1 MFAGLS
7 AGCRDLRASADRYYD
22 DQDLY
27 DIKVQSTLG
36 LTNEDVAALS
46 KVDGISEV
54 HGAYSETA
62 LVQAGGLQQKA
73 EVTLLDINGLSQPR
87 LLKGALPKKA
97 SEIAVSQNYC
107 TDADKKIGD
116 KVTLTAQNA
125 DTGENTSALKQH
137 EYTITAV
144 MQDATD
150 LVADDG
156 AVSFRSSQSAKYFFY
171 VTADALNNEVY
182 SSIELRV
189 EGAKELSCFS
199 EEYQNK
205 VASVKKRIEKE
216 IKTDREKAR
225 YDKIVGEAT
234 ATLQDARDEADTKF
248 AEADDKIAEAR
259 AELEDGKLQLTSGW
273 KQLQDGIQQL
283 KQQKQ
288 KASEQFL
295 QGYMKISDGYKQ
307 LTSGEAQL
315 NDGKAELNTH
325 QEQLEQGETALKQQ
339 KMAAMQELSDA
350 KAQLTAGKD
359 QATSGKNQIL
369 TQISAVKGQLGTV
382 WPESS
387 WNDYQTSVESGQ
399 TDAAMRQSFQTEL
412 QQTIDDMTAILDAQI
427 AQLDPTTED
436 YDIQKNSLENQRTQL
451 QQIPNGMSVLET
463 QYETVQGTLLQLE
476 AQEAVLQEKQQE
488 AAQQFSDSE
497 TQLAAQKQQLQS
509 AVQQLSAQEQ
519 KLISAR
525 QELDAGLAELRAQ
538 EQNANAQFAKA
549 DREIQA
555 NTEKLNQSQKEL
567 EDGTAELEE
576 QMLTLEEE
584 RTKAYD
590 EIANAQAD
598 IDAIDMA
605 KWYVQ
610 DRSSIGSY
618 STIQSDADSI
628 ETIGNVFPILFLS
641 VAILISLTTIT
652 RLVEEERGQIG
663 IYKALGF
670 SDTHV
675 YGKYLIYTLSACIC
689 GGLLGDIGGFI
700 LLPKFLFI
708 VFEVMYKIPSYLFLF
723 HWGYGISG
731 ILLFAAGMLIAAV
744 CACHSELRQCPAAL
758 MRPKA
763 PKAGSRVFLEKI
775 PFLWKRLSFL
785 NKVTFRNLFRYK
797 KRLIMTI
804 SGILGCTALLVV
816 GMAIKNSVTDLMPK
830 QYNHIYRYDLMAV
843 VMSDDYGT
851 FTDQIDSDSNISDY
865 LGLQMDTVQVR
876 NTAHTME
883 ETVPL
888 YVIPDDASITDYI
901 NLEGLDGKEEELDD
915 EDIFVTQNLSEVMGF
930 TTGDTIEIQNS
941 TMEESSFSVVGIL
954 HNYLGNAIYMR
965 QSRYEELLGD
975 YAPNTV
981 LAHLSDTCKD
991 PVSYADTLSRES
1003 DVVSCNSVQAMRDEF
1018 SKSFSL
1024 INCVVVLVTALAAGL
1039 AFVVLFTLATTNI
1052 SERERELATIKVL
1065 GFFDKEVHMY
1075 VNKETLI
1082 LTVIGILLGL
1092 PVGRFFS
1099 GMLTSVLKMPS
1110 IYFAVSIHPITYLFA
1125 GGMTFLF
1132 ALAVDLITNH
1142 LLDKINMVDALKSVE

>member
-22 DQDLY
+22 EQKLY

-36 LTNEDVAALS
+36 LTDGDVTALS
-46 KVDGISEV
+46 KVDGISQA
-54 HGAYSETA
+54 HGTYSETA

-73 EVTLLDINGLSQPR
+73 EVTLLDMNGLNQPR
-87 LLKGALPKKA
+87 LLKGTLPQKA

-107 TDADKKIGD
+107 SDTDKKIGD
-116 KVTLTAQNA
+116 KVTITAQNA
-125 DTGENTSALKQH
+125 DAEENDSALKQH
-137 EYTITAV
+137 EYTITAI

-150 LVADDG
+150 LIADDG

-171 VTADALNNEVY
+171 VTADALDNEVY
-182 SSIELRV
+182 STIELQV
-189 EGAKELSCFS
+189 EGTKELSCFS
-199 EEYQNK
+199 EEYQDK
-205 VASVKKRIEKE
+205 VAAVKKRIEKE
-216 IKTDREKAR
+216 IKTDREEAR
-225 YDKIVGEAT
+225 YNEIVEEAI

-248 AEADDKIAEAR
+248 AKADEKIADAR
-259 AELEDGKLQLTSGW
+259 AKLENGKQQWESGW

-288 KASEQFL
+288 SASEQFL
-295 QGYMKISDGYKQ
+295 QGYLKISDGYKQ
-307 LTSGEAQL
+307 LTSGEEQL
-315 NDGKAELNTH
+315 NAGKAELNVH
-325 QEQLEQGETALKQQ
+325 QKELEQGETLLQQ
-339 KMAAMQELSDA
+339 KKTAAMQELDN
-350 KAQLTAGKD
+350 AQTQIAIGKG
-359 QATSGKNQIL
+359 QAIEGKEQIL
-369 TQISAVKGQLGTV
+369 TQVSTLKGQLNSG
-382 WPESS
+382 WPEAS
-387 WNDYQTSVESGQ
+387 WKDYQLSVESGNM
-399 TDAAMRQSFQTEL
+399 DAGARLAFQTEL
-412 QQTIDDMTAILDAQI
+412 QQTIDHMTSMLEAQI
-427 AQLDPTTED
+427 SQLDQTAQD
-436 YDIQKNSLENQRTQL
+436 YEMQKNALENQLAQL
-451 QQIPNGMSVLET
+451 QQIPNGMSALET
-463 QYETVQGTLLQLE
+463 QYETVQKTLLQLE
-476 AQEAVLQEKQQE
+476 AQETVLLEKQQE
-488 AAQQFSDSE
+488 AKQQFSEAE
-497 TQLAAQKQQLQS
+497 TQLAQQKQQLQD
-509 AVQQLSAQEQ
+509 AGQQLSKQEQ
-519 KLISAR
+519 KLVSTR
-525 QELDAGLAELRAQ
+525 QELDAGLAELKQQ
-538 EQNANAQFAKA
+538 EQNANRQFAKA
-549 DREIQA
+549 DQEIQA
-555 NTEKLNQSQKEL
+555 NTEKLKQSQKEL
-567 EDGTAELEE
+567 EDGTAELEK
-576 QMLTLEEE
+576 QTQTLAEE
-584 RTKAYD
+584 RTKAYNKLAD
-590 EIANAQAD
+590 AQAD
-598 IDAIDMA
+598 IDSIDMA

-675 YGKYLIYTLSACIC
+675 YGRYLIYTLTACIC

-700 LLPKFLFI
+700 LMPKFLFT
-708 VFEVMYKIPSYLFLF
+708 VFEVMYKIPSYQYLF
-723 HWGYGISG
+723 HLGYGIGG
-731 ILLFAAGMLIAAV
+731 IILFAAGTLFAAV

-830 QYNHIYRYDLMAV
+830 QYDHISRYDLMAV
-843 VMSDDYGT
+843 VMPDDYNT

-865 LGLQMDTVQVR
+865 MGFQLNTVQVR
-876 NTAHTME
+876 NTSHTVE
-883 ETVPL
+883 ESVPM
-888 YVIPDDASITDYI
+888 YVIPDDAFIADYI
-901 NLEGLDGKEEELDD
+901 NLEGLDGKEKELCAKDV
-915 EDIFVTQNLSEVMGF
+915 FVTQNLSEVMGF
-930 TTGDTIEIQNS
+930 TTGDSLEIQNS
-941 TMEESSFSVVGIL
+941 DLEECSFQVDGVL
-954 HNYLGNAIYMR
+954 HNYLGNAIYIR
-965 QSRYEELLGD
+965 QSKYEKIMGA
-975 YAPNTV
+975 YAANAV

-991 PVSYADTLSRES
+991 PISYADTLSRES
-1003 DVVSCNSVQAMRDEF
+1003 AVVSCNSVQAMRDEF

-1099 GMLTSVLKMPS
+1099 GLLTSVLKMPS
-1110 IYFAVSIHPITYLFA
+1110 IYFAVSIHPTTYLFA
-1125 GGMTFLF
+1125 GAMTFLF
-1132 ALAVDLITNH
+1132 ALLVDLITNR